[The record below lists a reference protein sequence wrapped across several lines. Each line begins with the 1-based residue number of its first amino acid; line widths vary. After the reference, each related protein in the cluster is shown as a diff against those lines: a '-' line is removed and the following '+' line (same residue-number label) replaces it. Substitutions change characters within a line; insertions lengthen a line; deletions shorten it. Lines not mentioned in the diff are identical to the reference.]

1 MIFLT
6 FNCDCAL
13 LAAFETFYEKHLI
26 IIIIIIVVKPRSYL
40 RENKDI
46 RDSVGFENTP

>member
-26 IIIIIIVVKPRSYL
+26 IIIIIIIITGGL
-40 RENKDI
+40 RRVN
-46 RDSVGFENTP
+46 G